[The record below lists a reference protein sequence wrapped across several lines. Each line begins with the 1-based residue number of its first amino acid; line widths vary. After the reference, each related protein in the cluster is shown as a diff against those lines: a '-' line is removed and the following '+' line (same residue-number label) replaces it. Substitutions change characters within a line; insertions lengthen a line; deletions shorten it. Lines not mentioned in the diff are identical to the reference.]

1 MIVGEF
7 DEIKLELRVVRVVFF
22 KISIDLYKEGFIF
35 IFFDI
40 VELLLKRM
48 KVDQLD
54 GSVVL
59 IFYKVKVEMSDVIK
73 KRFVDV
79 CFVVGEVFGNI
90 KLDIKEIILVFYVKI
105 MVMFLEDVDIDLVR
119 VILFCKN
126 YLEKLNFLLKIF
138 NEFY

>member
-1 MIVGEF
+1 M
-7 DEIKLELRVVRVVFF
+7 
-22 KISIDLYKEGFIF
+22 
-35 IFFDI
+35 
-40 VELLLKRM
+40 
-48 KVDQLD
+48 
-54 GSVVL
+54 VL